1 MLEGI
6 IVKAI
11 GGFYYVKTKEGIIES
26 RARGVFRED
35 DVTPL
40 VGDRVKIRISE
51 EDGTG
56 YVVDVA
62 ERKSQLLRPPVAN
75 ITQAIIVMSVKSPDI
90 NTWLLDKFLLM
101 GEYEGLELLICI
113 NKYDL
118 AEEKAQNTRIPM
130 KRLAI
135 GFS

>member
-51 EDGTG
+51 EDG
-56 YVVDVA
+56 
-62 ERKSQLLRPPVAN
+62 QMMWWMLLKGSRN
-75 ITQAIIVMSVKSPDI
+75 
-90 NTWLLDKFLLM
+90 
-101 GEYEGLELLICI
+101 C
-113 NKYDL
+113 
-118 AEEKAQNTRIPM
+118 
-130 KRLAI
+130 
-135 GFS
+135 